1 MLKKRIILV
10 LQFLFFLGLGVF
22 LVWWMARGID
32 DKGWAQIRSSLK
44 QANYWL
50 FLPVLFMMLLSH
62 YIRSLRWKILME
74 PLGYNP
80 STFNV
85 FNAVMIGYLA
95 NLAFPRLGEVLK
107 CTILARYEKVGP
119 DKLIGTIVAE
129 RAIDLVCLLGAFV
142 ITILLQ
148 IDTVGAYAMSLL
160 EKIFMG
166 DNHQFSW
173 LKMALILG
181 GVIVFLWL
189 FYMMLKKFSHFPLIE
204 KIKNVVKGIWS
215 GLNSIRYIKNRWL
228 FILYS
233 ALIWTLYLMSSRIGF
248 YAMHE
253 VSNLGMREAFSI
265 LSFGSL
271 GMIATQGGLG
281 AYQYI
286 VQEILVLYGQT
297 QLVGFTFGWILWIA
311 QTAVILIGG
320 LICSILLPI
329 VNRKRHESNTTY
341 SAENS

>member
-1 MLKKRIILV
+1 
-10 LQFLFFLGLGVF
+10 
-22 LVWWMARGID
+22 
-32 DKGWAQIRSSLK
+32 
-44 QANYWL
+44 
-50 FLPVLFMMLLSH
+50 
-62 YIRSLRWKILME
+62 
-74 PLGYNP
+74 
-80 STFNV
+80 
-85 FNAVMIGYLA
+85 
-95 NLAFPRLGEVLK
+95 
-107 CTILARYEKVGP
+107 
-119 DKLIGTIVAE
+119 
-129 RAIDLVCLLGAFV
+129 
-142 ITILLQ
+142 
-148 IDTVGAYAMSLL
+148 
-160 EKIFMG
+160 MG

>member
-1 MLKKRIILV
+1 
-10 LQFLFFLGLGVF
+10 
-22 LVWWMARGID
+22 
-32 DKGWAQIRSSLK
+32 
-44 QANYWL
+44 
-50 FLPVLFMMLLSH
+50 
-62 YIRSLRWKILME
+62 
-74 PLGYNP
+74 
-80 STFNV
+80 
-85 FNAVMIGYLA
+85 
-95 NLAFPRLGEVLK
+95 
-107 CTILARYEKVGP
+107 
-119 DKLIGTIVAE
+119 
-129 RAIDLVCLLGAFV
+129 
-142 ITILLQ
+142 
-148 IDTVGAYAMSLL
+148 
-160 EKIFMG
+160 
-166 DNHQFSW
+166 
-173 LKMALILG
+173 
-181 GVIVFLWL
+181 
-189 FYMMLKKFSHFPLIE
+189 
-204 KIKNVVKGIWS
+204 
-215 GLNSIRYIKNRWL
+215 
-228 FILYS
+228 
-233 ALIWTLYLMSSRIGF
+233 MSSRIGF